1 MSGKTICFEWI
12 LRVTRGLNDAGS
24 VLGTG
29 VGGWLCREK
38 SVTEQIPVAD
48 YQ

>member
-1 MSGKTICFEWI
+1 MF
-12 LRVTRGLNDAGS
+12 RVDSEGGTRPDDAGS

-38 SVTEQIPVAD
+38 SVTE
-48 YQ
+48 